1 MSDRINDL
9 LEQAT
14 VKYTEAK
21 ALLTADACS
30 AEDMDQAD
38 KLREEADGL
47 KARASQLKKIE
58 LGAASA
64 VPQQREQDQTPAGFK
79 DWREFVGAV
88 ALAVRTQGKAVDPRL
103 KTFEEP
109 ADERKDLAG
118 SSGSGGGLLIPQ
130 TQMTEIMSVAEPMTV
145 VRSRATRIAMSSRL
159 VRIPVLDQT
168 STTAGSPHFFGGIN
182 VAWTE
187 EGATMGET
195 DPAFREAELVAR
207 ELVGATTVTNSLM
220 KDVPALASFL
230 GSRRGFP
237 GAIAWQED
245 RAFLRG
251 DGVGKP
257 LGILNAQCTKAVTRT
272 STNHIKFED
281 LANMEA
287 SFMGEEPVW
296 IGSIS
301 TKAELLTMNG
311 PSGNPSYLW
320 GNAATGVPNTLLGH
334 PILWTDKLPALG
346 ALGDLILADLSY
358 YIVATLEEGT
368 SLESSPHQKFTSN
381 KTVFRI
387 VHRVD
392 GQPWL
397 SKVVTL
403 TDGTTTLSPFVQ
415 IAA

>member
-14 VKYTEAK
+14 VKYNEAK
-21 ALLTADACS
+21 ALLTADTCS
-30 AEDMDQAD
+30 AEDMDTAD
-38 KLREEADGL
+38 KLRQEGEQL
-47 KARASQLKKIE
+47 KTRASQLQKVT

-64 VPQQREQDQTPAGFK
+64 VPQQQPQDQLPAGFK
-79 DWREFVGAV
+79 TWKEFVGAV
-88 ALAVRTQGKAVDPRL
+88 AFGIRTGKADPRL
-103 KTFEEP
+103 KMYEAEP
-109 ADERKDLAG
+109 GEQKDLSGATGSAG
-118 SSGSGGGLLIPQ
+118 GVLIPQ
-130 TQMTEIMSVAEPMTV
+130 TQMTEIMSVAEPLTV
-145 VRSRATRIAMSSRL
+145 VRSRATRIPMSTRS
-159 VRIPVLDQT
+159 VKIPVLDQT
-168 STTAGSPHFFGGIN
+168 SATAGTPHFFGGIN

-187 EGATMGET
+187 EGGTIGEN
-195 DPAFREAELVAR
+195 DPAWREAELVAR
-207 ELVGATTVTNSLM
+207 ELVGATTVGNSLL
-220 KDVPALASFL
+220 KDVPALAAFL

-237 GAIAWQED
+237 GAIAWKED
-245 RAFLRG
+245 FAFLRG

-257 LGILNAQCTKAVTRT
+257 LGIVNAACTKAVTRA
-272 STNHIKFED
+272 STNHIKFDD

-287 SFMGEEPVW
+287 GFMGEEPVW

-301 TKAELLTMNG
+301 AKAELMLMNG

-358 YIVATLEEGT
+358 YLVGTLEEGT
-368 SLESSPHQKFTSN
+368 TLESSPHQKFTSN

-397 SKVVTL
+397 SKVITL